1 MFPAFF
7 SKVSAMGAPIVGMV
21 VMGVVQSLMALSTM
35 SPDLSAQFGKLVNLA
50 VVTNVIPYIFALS
63 ALAVIMQ
70 AAKVPEATYR
80 RDLAVVAVG
89 MVYNVY
95 ALWAAGLEAV
105 MGGMLTMG
113 LAWVIW
119 GFISP
124 RFATPPAAAA
134 AAEPAWA
141 RAA

>member
-1 MFPAFF
+1 
-7 SKVSAMGAPIVGMV
+7 MV
-21 VMGVVQSLMALSTM
+21 LMGVVQSLMALSTI

-80 RDLAVVAVG
+80 RNLAVTTVAI
-89 MVYNVY
+89 VYSVY

-105 MGGMLTMG
+105 MGGMLVMG
-113 LAWVIW
+113 FGWLIW
-119 GFISP
+119 AYIAP
-124 RFATPPAAAA
+124 RFATPAATVTGAA
-134 AAEPAWA
+134 TVWPNAT
-141 RAA
+141 